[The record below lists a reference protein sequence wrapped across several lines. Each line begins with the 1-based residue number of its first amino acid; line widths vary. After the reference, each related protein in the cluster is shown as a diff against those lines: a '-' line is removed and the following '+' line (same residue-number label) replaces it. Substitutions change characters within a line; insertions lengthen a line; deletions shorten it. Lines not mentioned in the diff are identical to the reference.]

1 MENHASHSET
11 LPYPHYIRIMALN
24 LLKLCV
30 GVSAVEELQAWIDY
44 RLSEKKRGGREP
56 VQAHTTRMIPKRMDE
71 LLDGGSLYWVI
82 KGNVQAR
89 QYLKDIRPFT
99 DANGIKRCD
108 LVLEP
113 RIILTQWQPR
123 RAFQGWRYL
132 KPEDAPIDLADG
144 QSGANALPP
153 DLRVEL
159 SDLGLL

>member
-1 MENHASHSET
+1 MF
-11 LPYPHYIRIMALN
+11 MALN

-44 RLSEKKRGGREP
+44 RIAEKRRNGNEA
-56 VQAHTTRMIPKRMDE
+56 VQAHTTRMVPKRMDE

-82 KGNVQAR
+82 KGNVQVR
-89 QYLKDIRPFT
+89 QYLQDIRPFT

-113 RIILTQWQPR
+113 RLILTQWQPR

-132 KPEDAPIDLADG
+132 KAEDAPADLGDN
-144 QSGANALPP
+144 QIGANALPP
-153 DLRVEL
+153 ELRIEL
-159 SDLGLL
+159 SNLGLL

>member
-1 MENHASHSET
+1 MVH
-11 LPYPHYIRIMALN
+11 LI
-24 LLKLCV
+24 KLCV
-30 GVSAVEELQAWIDY
+30 GVDTVEDLCDHVKNRISVAQENG
-44 RLSEKKRGGREP
+44 EKGEIF
-56 VQAHTTRMIPKRMDE
+56 HTTRMTPKRQDE
-71 LLDGGSLYWVI
+71 LLNGGSLYWVI